1 VPLIGD
7 EGGNRRLHESFLLF
21 EVILLLALAAA
32 GLALFERLKLPA
44 IVGFLAVG
52 ALAGPGGLSLVAEP
66 ERVRQLTELGVIF
79 LLFEIGLEL
88 PIERLR
94 DLGRT
99 ALVVGGTQ
107 VAATVALVTAGA
119 AALGI
124 PPATALVLG
133 GLIAMSSTALVMRL
147 LADEGQVDAPHGQL
161 AVSVL
166 VFQDLA
172 IVPFLLA
179 VPLLAGG
186 GEMGWR
192 EVAIS
197 LGRMIGALLLV
208 VFVVRLGVPRVLNR
222 VAEARSP
229 DLFSLLALLIV
240 LGSAY
245 MAEALGLTL
254 AVGAFLAGVAATS
267 SPYAHQLFSEVVP
280 LRGVLLGL
288 FFTAVGMLFEPRV
301 LIDSAH
307 WVALYIVVT
316 LVLKT
321 GIVTAASSFAMGRSL
336 RAGLL
341 AGLALSQTGEFSFVL
356 AEVALRADLLDQS
369 MYQIVLAGS
378 ILSLVASP
386 FVIRAS
392 PRIADAWIGWREQ
405 DATESS
411 GVGEDANH
419 SPGNEGVVVIGFGP
433 AGQTLTRLL
442 RAVDVPYIVID
453 TNARAVR
460 LAQERGEHIIFGDAT
475 RPTVLHR
482 LGVDQAKLVVVAIS
496 DPLATRR
503 IVTRIRLIA
512 PHTPVLARTRYVQE
526 VDPLEAAG
534 ASTVVAEE
542 FEGSIE
548 LVARALER
556 FGIPTGSIARFTEA
570 LREEGYGAI
579 RSPAA
584 IPMDPW
590 LVELLDE
597 VGTQWLDVPGGVG
610 DGISLQDLD
619 VRART
624 GCSVLAVE
632 RGGVSTT
639 NPTADFSISTGD
651 RLLVLGAPESLR
663 RLEAV
668 LDAQQRSG

>member
-1 VPLIGD
+1 LD
-7 EGGNRRLHESFLLF
+7 ESFLLF

-32 GLALFERLKLPA
+32 GLALFEYLKLPA

-52 ALAGPGGLSLVAEP
+52 ALAGPGGLSLVSEP

-88 PIERLR
+88 PLERLR

-99 ALVVGGTQ
+99 AGIVGGLQ
-107 VAATVALVTAGA
+107 VGLTVAIVWACTAAVGV
-119 AALGI
+119 

-166 VFQDLA
+166 VFQDLS

-179 VPLLAGG
+179 VPLLAGS
-186 GEMGWR
+186 EQLGWR
-192 EVAIS
+192 EVLMS
-197 LGRMIGALLLV
+197 LGRMVGALALV

-222 VAEARSP
+222 VAQARSP

-245 MAEALGLTL
+245 LAEALGLTL

-301 LIDSAH
+301 LIDSAP
-307 WVALYIVVT
+307 WVGLYIVAT

-321 GIVTAASSFAMGRSL
+321 SIVTAASVWGLGRSW

-356 AEVALRADLLDQS
+356 AEVALRAELLDQS
-369 MYQIVLAGS
+369 LYQIVLAGS

-392 PRIADAWIGWREQ
+392 PHIADAWIGWREQ
-405 DATESS
+405 EAAEGMDDPDEAQH
-411 GVGEDANH
+411 D
-419 SPGNEGVVVIGFGP
+419 PGGDGVVVIGFGL

-442 RAVDVPYIVID
+442 RAVEVPYIVID

-460 LAQERGEHIIFGDAT
+460 LAQSRKEHIIFGDAT
-475 RPTVLHR
+475 RPTVLRR
-482 LGVDQAKLVVVAIS
+482 LGVDRVKLVVVAIS

-512 PHTPVLARTRYVQE
+512 PDTPVLARTRYVRE
-526 VDPLEAAG
+526 VDLLEAAG

-542 FEGSIE
+542 FESSIE
-548 LVARALER
+548 IVARSLER

-584 IPMDPW
+584 LPMDPW

-597 VGTQWLDVPGGVG
+597 VGTEWVDVPS
-610 DGISLQDLD
+610 DFAPGISLQDLD

-624 GCSVLAVE
+624 GASVLAVE
-632 RGGVSTT
+632 RGGVSNT
-639 NPTADFSISTGD
+639 NLTAAFHLSGGD
-651 RLLVLGAPESLR
+651 RLLVLGDSQSLR
-663 RLEAV
+663 KLKVLLEDV
-668 LDAQQRSG
+668 PRVD